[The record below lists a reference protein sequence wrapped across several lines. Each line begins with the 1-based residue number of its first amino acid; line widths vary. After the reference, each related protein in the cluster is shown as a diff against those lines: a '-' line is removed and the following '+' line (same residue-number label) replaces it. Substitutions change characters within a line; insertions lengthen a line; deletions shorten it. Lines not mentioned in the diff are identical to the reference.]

1 MKHEASVICTNEE
14 EISNILINYYQHLFT
29 SASPLHVEE
38 VLRAVPTIITEE
50 QNAMLAT
57 EFVKAEVE
65 EALKQM
71 EPLKALGPDGL
82 PPLFYQKF

>member
-1 MKHEASVICTNEE
+1 M
-14 EISNILINYYQHLFT
+14 
-29 SASPLHVEE
+29 EE